1 MAGWRVTLMLALGLL
16 GTSLVPTAQAG
27 SPWVDHS
34 LVSGPAEVTLPLYR
48 VGASGSK
55 LYVEVALSD
64 GQPRFLL
71 LDTGAALS
79 VIHHEVADE
88 LDLQVKT
95 LPQRIYGLA
104 GSVPWHRAK
113 LPGVQLGPMKV
124 GPVGVAVGVPGT
136 PTQAGGVPI
145 AGILGNDVLQH
156 FQVVVD
162 YSEATLTL
170 AAPGT
175 LDVPPNAQPMDFDGQ
190 HLRTGVTLQVAQG
203 SSARPER
210 VLLELDTGAD
220 GILLFG
226 EAVGSF
232 VDSATEGLEP
242 IYGIGA
248 IDELPSSN
256 FLRQTRRLPI
266 AATEFGG
273 VQVERELRARWLD
286 GLGGSPLSGGGT
298 GGLLGHQ
305 VFDGH
310 RLFLDYHAARV
321 SLELRDG
328 EPRVRDVRD
337 RALRLARKGRLT
349 LRAVE
354 RARIL
359 AGLDRLDRA
368 AAVLERSRRRDADDH
383 EATVILAAI
392 WRIEG
397 HPTEALGLTRTL
409 PFEALVAHRELVG
422 TVNGLWL
429 AGEQEEASAMAR
441 AAVEQL
447 PDASHAWLAL
457 SDVLRAEGE
466 LDEAR
471 LALREVNRLAENP
484 DGHLLRRAWIAQ
496 EEGDH
501 FAAITHLRRLMDLYP
516 HGGLTW
522 WVYAMEAEGTEQE
535 AQAWQDLERAASRL
549 HPEDRPLDFLAA
561 AHVALGDAEG
571 ARRHA
576 LEGLARDCHRA
587 STAEGV
593 ANCEAWYR
601 AMHHHELDLAR
612 ARISEAIAAEPAR
625 TDFLDTQAMV
635 YEASGDHAQALLAA
649 ERAARLAP
657 DDVYLRWQ
665 LERLSRDEP

>member
-1 MAGWRVTLMLALGLL
+1 MDGWRVSLVLVLGLL
-16 GTSLVPTAQAG
+16 
-27 SPWVDHS
+27 SPPLSASTDNGPAWADHS
-34 LVSGPAEVTLPLYR
+34 VVSGPRQVTLPLYR
-48 VGASGSK
+48 VGATGSK
-55 LYVEVALSD
+55 LYVETKLSD
-64 GQPRFLL
+64 GKPRFLL
-71 LDTGAALS
+71 LDTGAAVS
-79 VIHHEVADE
+79 VIHREVADE
-88 LDLQVKT
+88 LGLEVKA
-95 LPQRIYGLA
+95 LPRRIYGLA
-104 GSVPWHRAK
+104 GSVPWHQAK
-113 LPGVQLGPMKV
+113 LPEVRLGRLHV
-124 GPVGVAVGVPGT
+124 GPLAVAVGVQGT
-136 PTQAGGVPI
+136 PTQAGGVPV

-162 YSEATLTL
+162 YSTATLTL
-170 AAPGT
+170 AAPDT
-175 LDVPPNAQPMDFDGQ
+175 LDPPAGATSMDFDGQ
-190 HLRTGVTLQVAQG
+190 HLRTGVTLQVGEG

-220 GILLFG
+220 GVLLFG
-226 EAVGSF
+226 ESVGSF
-232 VDSATEGLEP
+232 ADSATEGLEP

-248 IDELPSSN
+248 VDDLPSSN
-256 FLRQTRRLPI
+256 FLRSTRRLPI
-266 AATEFGG
+266 AATEFAG
-273 VQVERELRARWLD
+273 VVVEREIRARWLD

-298 GGLLGHQ
+298 GGLLGHD
-305 VFDGH
+305 VFDGN

-321 SLELRDG
+321 GMELSDT

-337 RALRLARKGRLT
+337 RALQLSRRGRLALGS
-349 LRAVE
+349 VD

-359 AGLDRLDRA
+359 AGLDRLDQA
-368 AAVLERSRRRDADDH
+368 ATFLERSRRRDADDH

-409 PFEALVAHRELVG
+409 PLDALVAHRELVS

-429 AGEQEEASAMAR
+429 AGEREESSAMAR
-441 AAVEQL
+441 AAVDAL
-447 PDASHAWLAL
+447 PDAAHAWLAL

-466 LDEAR
+466 LAEAR

-522 WVYAMEAEGTEQE
+522 WVYAMEAEGTAQE
-535 AQAWQDLERAASRL
+535 AQVWHDLERAASRL

-561 AHVALGDAEG
+561 AHVVLGDAEG

-576 LEGLARDCHRA
+576 LEGLARDCHR
-587 STAEGV
+587 STTAEGV

-601 AMHHHELDLAR
+601 AMQRNELDEAR
-612 ARISEAIAAEPAR
+612 ARIGEAVAAEPDR

-635 YEASGDHAQALLAA
+635 YEASGDRARALRAA

-665 LERLSRDEP
+665 LERLARGEP